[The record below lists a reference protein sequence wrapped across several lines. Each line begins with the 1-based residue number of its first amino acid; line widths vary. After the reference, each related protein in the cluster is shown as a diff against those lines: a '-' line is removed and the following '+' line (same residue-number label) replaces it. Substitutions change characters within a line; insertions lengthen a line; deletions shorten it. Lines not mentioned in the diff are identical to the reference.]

1 MKTSILIIWI
11 VSCCLLHQT
20 ALAQRKLR
28 KIVAET
34 QTITIHVE
42 QLRKKKGGNKLHL
55 NQTKDKPKQVNY
67 LLLLGVSQYINWS
80 SLNTPKKDAQDL
92 KQILITKYGFDENDV
107 FELYDEQFTKPN
119 LIGKIDEINSLTRDF
134 GEGHDNLIIFYSGHG
149 YLGNHSQ
156 RGYWVPASAQED
168 QVEAY
173 IPIYKIKQ
181 YIKEF
186 SNIKHIFV
194 IVDACFSGAFFTNDV
209 AKDAAQTPKY
219 PKSRW
224 VLTSSN
230 INKANDGK
238 RGENSPFMK
247 VLLKHLREY
256 QGASLNIEHLID
268 QVKNEDRDQTGYKG
282 QRLLGV
288 GDEGGIFLLKNHQTN
303 PKTNQAGNRD

>member
-1 MKTSILIIWI
+1 MKTSILIAW
-11 VSCCLLHQT
+11 VASCCLLHHD

-28 KIVAET
+28 KIVDET
-34 QTITIHVE
+34 QSITIHVE
-42 QLRKKKGGNKLHL
+42 KLRKKSNGESPDLS
-55 NQTKDKPKQVNY
+55 QTKVKKQVNY
-67 LLLLGVSQYINWS
+67 LLLLGVSQYAHWS
-80 SLNTPKKDAQDL
+80 PLNTPKKDAQDL
-92 KQILITKYGFDENDV
+92 KQILITKYGFDKGDV
-107 FELYDEQFTKPN
+107 SELYDEQFTKAN

-156 RGYWVPASAQED
+156 RGYWVPASAEANK
-168 QVEAY
+168 VEAY
-173 IPIYKIKQ
+173 IPIDKVKQ

-194 IVDACFSGAFFTNDV
+194 IADACFSGAFFTDDI
-209 AKDAAQTPKY
+209 AKDAAQTPTH

-224 VLTSSN
+224 VLTSSD

-268 QVKNEDRDQTGYKG
+268 QVKNEDHDKTGYKG
-282 QRLLGV
+282 RRLLGV
-288 GDEGGIFLLKNHQTN
+288 GDEGGTFLLKNQQTS
-303 PKTNQAGNRD
+303 PPTNQADNRD